1 VRQTPPLVRTAMAAM
16 AAVLATA
23 NAQKYTGPAPPKPDL
38 PYIQHAA
45 NLIATEAVEAKEQ
58 KSKDDTLYTID
69 GENSSSRTPLA
80 LPIFFIK
87 ADKLNPAS
95 LQMYRLESKDGHRE
109 LTASAKKNAEPIHVQ
124 VTRLTG
130 DNLYKL
136 DVYNGLDA
144 GEYALTAEGWKQMFC
159 FQVY

>member
-1 VRQTPPLVRTAMAAM
+1 MRRILPLVCTAMAAM
-16 AAVLATA
+16 ATA

-38 PYIQHAA
+38 PYIQHAT
-45 NLIATEAVEAKEQ
+45 NLIATEAVDVKEQ
-58 KSKDDTLYTID
+58 KNKDDTLYTIA
-69 GENSSSRTPLA
+69 GENSSSKTPLA

-109 LTASAKKNAEPIHVQ
+109 LTASAKKSAEPIHVQ
-124 VTRLTG
+124 VTRVDA
-130 DNLYKL
+130 DNIYKL

>member
-1 VRQTPPLVRTAMAAM
+1 MRRILPSGFVEMVAMAA
-16 AAVLATA
+16 ALATA
-23 NAQKYTGPAPPKPDL
+23 NAQKYTGPPPAKPDL
-38 PYIQHAA
+38 PYIQHAT

-69 GENSSSRTPLA
+69 GENSSSKTPLA
-80 LPIFFIK
+80 LPIFYIK

-95 LQMYRLESKDGHRE
+95 LQMYRLESKDGHRQ
-109 LTASAKKNAEPIHVQ
+109 LTASAKKNAEPIHVE
-124 VTRLTG
+124 VTRVG
-130 DNLYKL
+130 ADIYKL

>member
-1 VRQTPPLVRTAMAAM
+1 MRRILPSGFVEMVAMAA
-16 AAVLATA
+16 ALATA
-23 NAQKYTGPAPPKPDL
+23 NAQKYTGPPPAKPDL
-38 PYIQHAA
+38 PYIQHAT

-58 KSKDDTLYTID
+58 KSKDDTVYTID
-69 GENSSSRTPLA
+69 GENSSSKTPLA
-80 LPIFFIK
+80 LPIFYIK

-95 LQMYRLESKDGHRE
+95 LQMYRLESKDGHRQ
-109 LTASAKKNAEPIHVQ
+109 LTASAKKNAEPIHVE
-124 VTRLTG
+124 VTRVG
-130 DNLYKL
+130 ADIYKL

>member
-1 VRQTPPLVRTAMAAM
+1 MRRILPSGFVEMVAMAA
-16 AAVLATA
+16 ALATA
-23 NAQKYTGPAPPKPDL
+23 NAQKYTGPPPAKPDL
-38 PYIQHAA
+38 PYIQHAT

-58 KSKDDTLYTID
+58 KSKDDTVYPID
-69 GENSSSRTPLA
+69 GENSSSKTPLA

-95 LQMYRLESKDGHRE
+95 LQMYRLESKDGHRQ
-109 LTASAKKNAEPIHVQ
+109 LTASAKKNAEPIHVE
-124 VTRLTG
+124 VTRVAA
-130 DNLYKL
+130 DIYKL

>member
-1 VRQTPPLVRTAMAAM
+1 MRRILPSVFVEMVAMAA
-16 AAVLATA
+16 ALATA
-23 NAQKYTGPAPPKPDL
+23 NAQKYTGPPPAKPDL
-38 PYIQHAA
+38 PYIQHAT

-58 KSKDDTLYTID
+58 KSKDDTVYTID
-69 GENSSSRTPLA
+69 GENSSSKTPLA
-80 LPIFFIK
+80 LPIFYIK

-95 LQMYRLESKDGHRE
+95 LQMNRLASKDGHRE

-124 VTRLTG
+124 VTRIG
-130 DNLYKL
+130 ADNLYKL

-144 GEYALTAEGWKQMFC
+144 GEYALTADGWKQMFC

>member
-1 VRQTPPLVRTAMAAM
+1 MRRILPSVFVEMVAMAA
-16 AAVLATA
+16 ALATA
-23 NAQKYTGPAPPKPDL
+23 NAQKYTGPPPAKPDL
-38 PYIQHAA
+38 PYIQHAT

-58 KSKDDTLYTID
+58 KSKDDTVYTID
-69 GENSSSRTPLA
+69 GENSSSKTPLA
-80 LPIFFIK
+80 LPIFYIK

-95 LQMYRLESKDGHRE
+95 LQMYRLESKDGHRQ
-109 LTASAKKNAEPIHVQ
+109 LTASAKKNAEPIHVE
-124 VTRLTG
+124 VTRVG
-130 DNLYKL
+130 ADIYKL

>member
-1 VRQTPPLVRTAMAAM
+1 MRRILPLVCTAMAA
-16 AAVLATA
+16 LATA
-23 NAQKYTGPAPPKPDL
+23 IAQKYTGPAPPKPDL
-38 PYIQHAA
+38 PYIQHATD
-45 NLIATEAVEAKEQ
+45 LIATEAVDVKEQ
-58 KSKDDTLYTID
+58 KTKDDTVYTID
-69 GENSSSRTPLA
+69 GENSSSKTPLA

-95 LQMYRLESKDGHRE
+95 LEMYRLESKDGHRV

-124 VTRLTG
+124 VTRLG
-130 DNLYKL
+130 PDNIYKL

>member
-1 VRQTPPLVRTAMAAM
+1 MRRILPLVCTAMAA
-16 AAVLATA
+16 LATG
-23 NAQKYTGPAPPKPDL
+23 NAQNYTGPPPPKPDL
-38 PYIQHAA
+38 PYIQHAT

-58 KSKDDTLYTID
+58 KSKDDAVYTID
-69 GENSSSRTPLA
+69 GENSSSKTPLA
-80 LPIFFIK
+80 LPIFLIK

-109 LTASAKKNAEPIHVQ
+109 LTGSAKKTAEPIHVQ
-124 VTRLTG
+124 VTRLG
-130 DNLYKL
+130 PDNIYKL
-136 DVYNGLDA
+136 DVYNGLDP

>member
-1 VRQTPPLVRTAMAAM
+1 MRQILPLLCTAMAAM
-16 AAVLATA
+16 ATA

-45 NLIATEAVEAKEQ
+45 SLIATEAAEPKEQ
-58 KSKDDTLYTID
+58 KSKDDTVYAID
-69 GENSSSRTPLA
+69 GENSSSKTPLA
-80 LPIFFIK
+80 LPIFLIK

-109 LTASAKKNAEPIHVQ
+109 LTGSAKKTAEPIHVQ
-124 VTRLTG
+124 VTRLG
-130 DNLYKL
+130 PDNIYKL
-136 DVYNGLDA
+136 DVYNGLDP

>member
-1 VRQTPPLVRTAMAAM
+1 MRQILPLLCTAMAAM
-16 AAVLATA
+16 ATA
-23 NAQKYTGPAPPKPDL
+23 SAQKYTGPAPPKPDL

-45 NLIATEAVEAKEQ
+45 NLIATEAAEPKEQ
-58 KSKDDTLYTID
+58 KGKDDTVYTID
-69 GENSSSRTPLA
+69 GENSSSKTPLA
-80 LPIFFIK
+80 LPIFLIK

-109 LTASAKKNAEPIHVQ
+109 LTASAKKTAEPIHVQ
-124 VTRLTG
+124 VTRLG
-130 DNLYKL
+130 PDNIYKL
-136 DVYNGLDA
+136 DVFNGLVA

>member
-1 VRQTPPLVRTAMAAM
+1 MRRILPSVSVAMAA
-16 AAVLATA
+16 ALATA
-23 NAQKYTGPAPPKPDL
+23 TAQKYTGPPPAKPDL
-38 PYIQHAA
+38 PYIQHAT

-58 KSKDDTLYTID
+58 TSKDDTVYTID
-69 GENSSSRTPLA
+69 GESSSSKTPLA

-109 LTASAKKNAEPIHVQ
+109 LTASAKKNAEPIHVE
-124 VTRLTG
+124 VTRVAA
-130 DNLYKL
+130 DIYKL